1 MNISLIKAIRPLNL
15 ILILSS
21 QILSVYF
28 LGFKNSIIDIFN
40 TTHLALY
47 SVTLLCLASGN
58 LFNAYFYCNPS
69 IDSEQNDS
77 SVRFKNKILISAM
90 LFVIGALLISF
101 LSSYKLGVIAMF
113 SISVIF
119 LYNSIFKKIPL
130 IGNII
135 LAVLY
140 SFPIFMLMMFDS
152 NLKSILIIVFSIFTF
167 GIQLINAILF
177 DAENIEKD
185 RKLGF
190 NSFPILAGIKSSRI
204 FLLLFLF
211 IFILV
216 VTTCVRLIVTNF
228 FSPPLSNLFIAYN
241 ILCVGFPLFHLLLKL
256 QTATE
261 KSDFVYLRKVI
272 CYTAITRTLS
282 MMFF

>member
-272 CYTAITRTLS
+272 CYTAITGTLS